1 MARNLLMFTTTMNCD
16 IYKKGNGNGDMVECN
31 FPCGIGAKGK
41 VCKKRGKAAFVI
53 SKCEKLKN
61 IK

>member
-1 MARNLLMFTTTMNCD
+1 MARNLLMFTTTMNCN

-41 VCKKRGKAAFVI
+41 
-53 SKCEKLKN
+53 SLQEKG
-61 IK
+61 